1 MRKQTLFP
9 VVNAGKRLSGKC
21 LPARLCYIEDLEVR
35 DVHLGCVTSTKT
47 GLTIL
52 ELQQPKAF
60 PLHNC
65 PAHSSSNLN
74 FSRLQVHAFLDS
86 LNGIVSL

>member
-1 MRKQTLFP
+1 MKKQTLFP
-9 VVNAGKRLSGKC
+9 VVNTGKC
-21 LPARLCYIEDLEVR
+21 QSAGCKVVLQWDQEVR

-47 GLTIL
+47 GLTTL

-60 PLHNC
+60 PLHKC
-65 PAHSSSNLN
+65 PADSSSNLN